1 MLLNFWFVGG
11 NFFRKIIV
19 WLSFGVVYYVYL
31 SLEWFYREV
40 IVEIIKIN
48 FYLWLILGVLFF
60 ILEIN

>member
-11 NFFRKIIV
+11 KFIRKIIV
-19 WLSFGVVYYVYL
+19 WLSFSVVYYVYL